1 MDSRFTLRSAAV
13 ILCAAAAVAALGAQ
27 APMTVEEALEESQK
41 GDRLFADARY
51 PDAYEAYHRALDAG
65 SPDVLVHAR
74 KGKIRAA
81 LRLARFQIAR
91 AEAETLK
98 SAAEDDIDALTL
110 HADALWGEGL
120 FDEAEAAYVEI
131 AQRFPE
137 SPRARFGIAR
147 TLVMRGET
155 ERALKE
161 ALDAAAADPKDP
173 EILVLTAEI
182 YERLYRFDDATRMY
196 EEYAATL
203 PPRLRSNSEVASLKV
218 RFLKSFRGRT
228 PAAIDGDPLAL
239 HTIPFTLRNRK
250 IVLPGELNGRRIDFV
265 LDTGADRT
273 AITRDTSNR
282 ADVRPIAETMITG
295 AGTPGLR
302 RLTVARADSIRLG
315 TMTVRNVPVTIRRE
329 NMPGTES
336 WQNEVFSPVPL
347 GLSVVVDYERREVTF
362 GRHIPEAPAD
372 FTLPLRLYRIPL
384 VRGLLNDRHPAY
396 FLVDTGGELVSISRD
411 IALQLEMR
419 PTRTIP
425 IKVWGV
431 AGLDPSAFLL
441 PGVNLDFNDQ
451 IQMEKLGVAVLNLRA
466 PSVLLGFQ
474 LGGIL
479 GYKFLGGYRVA
490 LDLDRAE
497 MRLQRF

>member
-1 MDSRFTLRSAAV
+1 MILGFRPRAFAVLGSA
-13 ILCAAAAVAALGAQ
+13 IIAVAALGAQ
-27 APMTVEEALEESQK
+27 SPMTVEEALEESQK
-41 GDRLFADARY
+41 ADRLFADARY
-51 PDAYEAYHRALDAG
+51 PEAYEAYHRALEAG
-65 SPDVLVHAR
+65 SSDVVVHSR

-98 SAAEDDIDALTL
+98 AAAEDDVDALTL

-120 FDEAEAAYVEI
+120 FDEAEDAYQDL
-131 AQRFPE
+131 ARRFPA
-137 SPRARFGIAR
+137 SARAQFGVAR
-147 TLVMRGET
+147 TLAMRGKT
-155 ERALKE
+155 EDALQASQN
-161 ALDAAAADPKDP
+161 ALAADPKDP
-173 EILVLTAEI
+173 ELLVLAAEI
-182 YERLYRFDDATRMY
+182 YERLYRFEEATRMY
-196 EEYAATL
+196 EDYGATL
-203 PPRLRSNSEVASLKV
+203 PARLRAGSEVASLKV

-228 PAAIDGDPLAL
+228 PAAIDGDPTAL
-239 HTIPFTLRNRK
+239 HSVPFTLKSRK
-250 IVLPGELNGRRIDFV
+250 IVMAGELNGRRIDFV

-282 ADVRPIAETMITG
+282 ADVRAIAETMITG

-302 RLTVARADSIRLG
+302 RLTVARADSIQIG

-362 GRHIPEAPAD
+362 GRQIPDTPAD
-372 FTLPLRLYRIPL
+372 VTLPLRLYRIPM

-441 PGVNLDFNDQ
+441 PGVNLDFTDQ

-497 MRLQRF
+497 MRLQKF